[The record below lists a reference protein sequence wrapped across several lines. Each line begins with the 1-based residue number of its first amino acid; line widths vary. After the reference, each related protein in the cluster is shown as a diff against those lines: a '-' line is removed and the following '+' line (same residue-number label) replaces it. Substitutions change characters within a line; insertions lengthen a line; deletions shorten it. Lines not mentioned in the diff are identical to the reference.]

1 MRVAVILLAA
11 AAIALGAYDIANPYR
26 AGMFGYDFYTHNNGD
41 QVVTRVY
48 PGSPVARTGLRRGD
62 VIPWSTLP
70 ARADFD
76 TTYRRT
82 GQAIAFPVI
91 RDGKTTV
98 SHIVAAEYTSVKPLE
113 EGPLALFV
121 LIIFAATGVLVAV
134 RGADRKT
141 AHWLAIFLV
150 AYALQMAFYWF
161 SDVAV
166 SPALAFAGNLLG
178 ASASWVNTYMILLL
192 VAHFPPFVSGFRTI
206 LRRIALPIIVLA
218 ALVQLWIY
226 LVNVYPGTQLFA
238 IAGSPSAQWFQ
249 NLVWAI
255 ISLVTLV
262 AAIEGLLR
270 ADEEHRAQMRW
281 VGGALILSQTSWL
294 IINVFLMIDPNPQ
307 SWFPWMSFF
316 QDMPLL
322 AIAYAILRHRLV
334 DISIVFSRAAVFG
347 FVSITL
353 VGLFIAGEWVA
364 AQIVQRGLGADAASG
379 WIARTVPLAI
389 ALAVGLSA
397 RSIHAAVEK
406 RLNVFFF
413 ARREKSLSALRRL
426 ALEADVVTDKHSLL
440 DLVYESIRSNIEGC
454 YAAIYMQSTAAYKR
468 MRSSSESLPPHLH
481 ENDPVIVQLR
491 RWNEPFEVE
500 RREHALSESLVLPMT
515 IRGALLGL
523 LVCGPKVER
532 THYLGEEI
540 DALAL
545 VAHRAGTAYELLS
558 RQVRPAGPEIDLAT
572 LRELIRAELLAL
584 QAPQTQPT

>member
-1 MRVAVILLAA
+1 MAVILLAV
-11 AAIALGAYDIANPYR
+11 AAIALGCYDIANPYR
-26 AGMFGYDFYTHNNGD
+26 TGMFGVDFYTLNNGD
-41 QVVTRVY
+41 QVVTRIY
-48 PGSPVARTGLRRGD
+48 QGSPVARTGLRPGD
-62 VIPWSTLP
+62 VIPWSKVS
-70 ARADFD
+70 ARTDFD

-98 SHIVAAEYTSVKPLE
+98 SHIVATEYTSVKSLE
-113 EGPLALFV
+113 EGPLALLV

-141 AHWLAIFLV
+141 AHWLAIFLA

-166 SPALAFAGNLLG
+166 SPAGAFAGNLFG
-178 ASASWVNTYMILLL
+178 AAASWVNTYMILLF
-192 VAHFPPFVSGFRTI
+192 VSHFPPFVSGFRTI
-206 LRRIALPIIVLA
+206 LRRVALPIITLA

-226 LVNVYPGTQLFA
+226 LINVYPGTQLFA
-238 IAGSPSAQWFQ
+238 IAGSPSPQWFQ
-249 NLVWAI
+249 NFVWAI

-270 ADEEHRAQMRW
+270 ADEEHRAQVRW
-281 VGGALILSQTSWL
+281 VAGALILSQTSWL
-294 IINVFLMIDPNPQ
+294 ILNIALMIDPNPH

-316 QDMPLL
+316 QDVPLL

-334 DISIVFSRAAVFG
+334 DITIVFSRAAVFG

-364 AQIVQRGLGADAASG
+364 AQIVERGLGADAASG
-379 WIARTVPLAI
+379 WIGKTVPLAV

-406 RLNVFFF
+406 RLNVLFF
-413 ARREKSLSALRRL
+413 ARREKSLAALRRL

-440 DLVYESIRSNIEGC
+440 DLTYESIRNNIEGG
-454 YAAIYMQSTAAYKR
+454 YAAIYIQSGTAYKR
-468 MRSSSESLPPHLH
+468 MRSSNGSLPAHLN

-491 RWNEPFEVE
+491 RWNEPFEIE
-500 RREHALSESLVLPMT
+500 LGDHPLSESLVLPMT
-515 IRGALLGL
+515 IRGGLLGL

-532 THYLGEEI
+532 THYLGKEI

-558 RQVRPAGPEIDLAT
+558 REVRPAEPAIDLAT
-572 LRELIRAELLAL
+572 LRELIRAELSAL
-584 QAPQTQPT
+584 QTQPT